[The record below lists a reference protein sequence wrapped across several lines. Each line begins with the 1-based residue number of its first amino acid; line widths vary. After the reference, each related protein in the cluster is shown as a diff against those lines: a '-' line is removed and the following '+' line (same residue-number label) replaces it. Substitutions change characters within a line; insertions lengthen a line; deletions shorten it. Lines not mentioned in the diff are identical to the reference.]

1 VQIIFNLLNHELFIA
16 KRLVFEKDSTS
27 RISRP
32 IVAISVIG
40 IALGLAVMIV
50 AVAITT
56 GFKNEVRNKV
66 VGFESHI
73 QILNYDTN
81 ISYETVPV
89 KKNQEFMPELIASP
103 WVKHIQVF
111 AIKAGI
117 IKTDTEIQ
125 GVVLKGIGSDF
136 DWTFFQNSLVEGTI
150 FHFTDTGSTN
160 QVLISKSLADLLKLN
175 VEDSFSM
182 YFVQDPPR
190 ARKFTISGIYETN
203 LEELDM
209 IYVLVD
215 IKHIQRLNNWNEDQ
229 VSGFEVEI
237 HDFRELFPATLDVI
251 QTVGFELDE
260 EGSRLKVR
268 NIIQKYPQIFD
279 WLNLQDL
286 NVWIIL
292 VLMLLVAGFN
302 MISGLL
308 ILILERTNMIGILK
322 SIGTRNW
329 SLRKIF
335 LYKSGF
341 IIARGLFW
349 GNTIG
354 IGLCLL
360 QDQFELLKLDPSTY
374 YLSSVPIN
382 FSFLNI
388 LLLNAGTMVLIL
400 IMLLLP
406 SYLISRIT
414 PVKTIRF
421 D

>member
-1 VQIIFNLLNHELFIA
+1 M
-16 KRLVFEKDSTS
+16 
-27 RISRP
+27 
-32 IVAISVIG
+32 SVIG

-103 WVKHIQVF
+103 WIKHIQVF

-150 FHFTDTGSTN
+150 FHLTDTGSTN

-175 VEDSFSM
+175 VGDSFSM

-190 ARKFTISGIYETN
+190 ARKFAISGIYETN
-203 LEELDM
+203 LEELDK
-209 IYVLVD
+209 IYVLAD

-268 NIIQKYPQIFD
+268 NIMQKYPQIFD

-335 LYKSGF
+335 LYQSGF

-349 GNTIG
+349 GNIIG

>member
-1 VQIIFNLLNHELFIA
+1 MNHELFIA

>member
-1 VQIIFNLLNHELFIA
+1 LNHELFIA
-16 KRLVFEKDSTS
+16 KRLVFEKDGAS
-27 RISRP
+27 RISKP

-40 IALGLAVMIV
+40 IALGLAVMII
-50 AVAITT
+50 AVSITT
-56 GFKNEVRNKV
+56 GFKKEVRNKV

-89 KKNQEFMPELIASP
+89 KENQKFIPELIASP

-136 DWTFFQNSLVEGTI
+136 NWTFFQNNLVEGTI
-150 FHFTDTGSTN
+150 FHLTDTGRIN
-160 QVLISKSLADLLKLN
+160 QVLISKSLANLLKLR
-175 VEDSFSM
+175 VGDSFSM

-203 LEELDM
+203 LEELDK

-237 HDFRELFPATLDVI
+237 HDFKELFPATVDI
-251 QTVGFELDE
+251 MQTVGFELDE
-260 EGSRLKVR
+260 EGSRMKVR

-349 GNTIG
+349 GNIIG

-360 QDQFELLKLDPSTY
+360 QDQLELLKLDPSTY

-382 FSFLNI
+382 FSLQNI

>member
-1 VQIIFNLLNHELFIA
+1 MNHELFIA

-32 IVAISVIG
+32 IVAISVVG

-50 AVAITT
+50 AIAITT

-66 VGFESHI
+66 VGFESHV

-89 KKNQEFMPELIASP
+89 KKNQKFIPELIASP
-103 WVKHIQVF
+103 WIKHIQVF

-150 FHFTDTGSTN
+150 FHLTDTGSTN

-175 VEDSFSM
+175 VGDSFSM

-203 LEELDM
+203 LEELDK
-209 IYVLVD
+209 IYVLAD
-215 IKHIQRLNNWNEDQ
+215 IKHIQRLNNWKEDQ

-237 HDFRELFPATLDVI
+237 HDFQELFPATLAVI

-349 GNTIG
+349 GNIIG

-382 FSFLNI
+382 LSFLNI
-388 LLLNAGTMVLIL
+388 LILNVGTMVLVL

>member
-1 VQIIFNLLNHELFIA
+1 MNHELFIA

-50 AVAITT
+50 AIAITT

-81 ISYETVPV
+81 ISYETAPV
-89 KKNQEFMPELIASP
+89 KKDQKFMPELIASP
-103 WVKHIQVF
+103 WIKHIQVF

-150 FHFTDTGSTN
+150 FHLTDTGSTN

-175 VEDSFSM
+175 VGDSFSM

-190 ARKFTISGIYETN
+190 ARKFIISGIYETN
-203 LEELDM
+203 LEELDK
-209 IYVLVD
+209 IFVLVD

-237 HDFRELFPATLDVI
+237 HDFRELIPATLDVI

-322 SIGTRNW
+322 SIGTHNW

-349 GNTIG
+349 GNIIG

-360 QDQFELLKLDPSTY
+360 QDQFKLLKLDPSTY

-382 FSFLNI
+382 LSFLNI
-388 LLLNAGTMVLIL
+388 LILNAGTMVLIL

>member
-1 VQIIFNLLNHELFIA
+1 MNHELFIA

-150 FHFTDTGSTN
+150 FHLTDTGSTN

>member
-1 VQIIFNLLNHELFIA
+1 MNHELFIA
-16 KRLVFEKDSTS
+16 KRLIFEKDSTS

-40 IALGLAVMIV
+40 IALGLAVMII
-50 AVAITT
+50 AVSITT
-56 GFKNEVRNKV
+56 GFKKEVRNKV

-81 ISYETVPV
+81 ISYETVPIR
-89 KKNQEFMPELIASP
+89 KNQDFLPTLMNSP
-103 WVKHIQVF
+103 WVRHIQVF
-111 AIKAGI
+111 GIKAGI
-117 IKTDTEIQ
+117 IKTETEIQ
-125 GVVLKGIGSDF
+125 GVVLKGIGTDY
-136 DWTFFQNSLVEGTI
+136 DWTFFQNNLIDGTI
-150 FHFTDTGSTN
+150 FHLTDTGRTN
-160 QVLISKSLADLLKLN
+160 QVLISKSLANLLKLS
-175 VEDSFSM
+175 VGDSFSM

-190 ARKFTISGIYETN
+190 ARQFNISGIYETN
-203 LEELDM
+203 LEELDK
-209 IYVLVD
+209 IYVLAD

-237 HDFRELFPATLDVI
+237 HDFKELFPATIDVI
-251 QTVGFELDE
+251 QTVGFDLDDD
-260 EGSRLKVR
+260 GSRLKVR

-322 SIGTRNW
+322 SIGTGNW

-341 IIARGLFW
+341 ILARGLFW
-349 GNTIG
+349 GNIIG
-354 IGLCLL
+354 IGLCLI
-360 QDQFELLKLDPSTY
+360 QNHFELLKLDPSTY
-374 YLSSVPIN
+374 YLASVPVN
-382 FSFLNI
+382 LNLLNI
-388 LLLNAGTMVLIL
+388 LLLNAGTMFLIL
-400 IMLLLP
+400 FMLLVP

>member
-1 VQIIFNLLNHELFIA
+1 MNHELFIA
-16 KRLVFEKDSTS
+16 KRLVFEKEGTS

-40 IALGLAVMIV
+40 IALGLAVMII
-50 AVAITT
+50 AVSITT
-56 GFKNEVRNKV
+56 GFKKEVRNKV

-89 KKNQEFMPELIASP
+89 TKNQEFLPQLIAYP
-103 WVKHIQVF
+103 WIRHIQVF

-125 GVVLKGIGSDF
+125 GVVLKGVGSDF
-136 DWTFFQNSLVEGTI
+136 DWSFFQNNLVEGSV
-150 FHFTDTGSTN
+150 FHLTDTGRSD
-160 QVLISKSLADLLKLN
+160 QVLISKYLANLLKLE
-175 VEDSFSM
+175 VDDSFTM

-190 ARKFTISGIYETN
+190 ARKFTIAGIYETN
-203 LEELDM
+203 LEELDK
-209 IYVLVD
+209 IYVLAD
-215 IKHIQRLNNWNEDQ
+215 IKHIQRLNNWTEDQ
-229 VSGFEVEI
+229 VSGFEIEI
-237 HDFRELFPATLDVI
+237 QDFRELFPATIGVM

-260 EGSRLKVR
+260 EGARLKVR
-268 NIIQKYPQIFD
+268 NITQKYPQIFD

-349 GNTIG
+349 GNIIG
-354 IGLCLL
+354 IGLCFL
-360 QDQFELLKLDPSTY
+360 QDHFELLKLDPSTY

-382 FSFLNI
+382 LNLLNI
-388 LLLNAGTMVLIL
+388 LLLNAGTMLLIL